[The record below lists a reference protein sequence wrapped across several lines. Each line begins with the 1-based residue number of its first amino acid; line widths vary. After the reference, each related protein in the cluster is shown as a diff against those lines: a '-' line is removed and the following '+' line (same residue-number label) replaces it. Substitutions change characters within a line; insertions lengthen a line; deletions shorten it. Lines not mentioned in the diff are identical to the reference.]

1 MEAGFISHGFV
12 RTSLVNSFGRSGKLA
27 EARRIFDEHC
37 DEKDIFLW
45 NTMLGVYADHGE
57 AEEDGVFLFW
67 RLHLEGLKADRITL
81 TTMASA
87 CDSPE
92 LLRGSTR
99 IHDHCVELGYM
110 TDVVTSNSIIT
121 MDASCGNWEEAVAI
135 FRKSQHRDVVTWSA
149 VIAGYFKQGRHSP
162 GIRFFQEMVLE
173 GLKPSKVTLVAMLGA
188 SGLLLEEA
196 KKIHAGVV
204 AIGSEN
210 DSTIG
215 NAMVRLYG
223 RCGSTLDANKA
234 FDKLGD
240 KSVVSWSVMIS
251 ALSQHGN
258 IDQVHRLLHQMQQ
271 EGLKPNQHLLGRA
284 GWLAKAEALM
294 VGMPFPPTL
303 VMLKSLLG
311 ACGTYGNLERGQ
323 RLAQEITCSV
333 FMFPSHHGSIPGDGW
348 NAFEGRSGQ
357 DYGPSPERHIEG
369 SQRKGWAQIQDT
381 RAEARI
387 LKGGRHVYLKIV
399 HRDDDVAQRRFARDV
414 AAAKL
419 ENGIL
424 ELQGAPSAV
433 WIHPNYVLL
442 EELIERELEQARWHC
457 FHVVGTPGIGKSY
470 FALYWL
476 YKLAR
481 RKTRVIHCLDRDD
494 HRHGGDGD
502 DDGDRDKWF
511 LYDFSLEDPLVWTGP
526 RY

>member
-215 NAMVRLYG
+215 NAMAFTPDATGRTQAKPTFVSVFAAYSHAGILQEACQIYGSLGGDFDTVASLELYG
-223 RCGSTLDANKA
+223 CMVD
-234 FDKLGD
+234 
-240 KSVVSWSVMIS
+240 
-251 ALSQHGN
+251 
-258 IDQVHRLLHQMQQ
+258 
-271 EGLKPNQHLLGRA
+271 LLGRA

-333 FMFPSHHGSIPGDGW
+333 FMV
-348 NAFEGRSGQ
+348 
-357 DYGPSPERHIEG
+357 
-369 SQRKGWAQIQDT
+369 K
-381 RAEARI
+381 
-387 LKGGRHVYLKIV
+387 
-399 HRDDDVAQRRFARDV
+399 
-414 AAAKL
+414 
-419 ENGIL
+419 
-424 ELQGAPSAV
+424 
-433 WIHPNYVLL
+433 
-442 EELIERELEQARWHC
+442 
-457 FHVVGTPGIGKSY
+457 KS
-470 FALYWL
+470 
-476 YKLAR
+476 
-481 RKTRVIHCLDRDD
+481 
-494 HRHGGDGD
+494 
-502 DDGDRDKWF
+502 
-511 LYDFSLEDPLVWTGP
+511 
-526 RY
+526 